1 MTHYYVL
8 YAVSDD
14 DPLVIEKQEEQH
26 PVSLPLSYV
35 LRFFTDAARKEF
47 PDVKP
52 KIKSVAQ
59 ATPNQSQGLRAAHPP
74 INKPLS
80 TTAVQRNFSPAG
92 KIVIVKDRRVEATPT
107 YADL

>member
-1 MTHYYVL
+1 MIF
-8 YAVSDD
+8 VSDD

-52 KIKSVAQ
+52 KIKAVVQSNLIQGQNQRA
-59 ATPNQSQGLRAAHPP
+59 ANQSAT
-74 INKPLS
+74 KPLS
-80 TTAVQRNFSPAG
+80 TTVVQRNFSPAG
-92 KIVIVKDRRVEATPT
+92 TCSNM
-107 YADL
+107 